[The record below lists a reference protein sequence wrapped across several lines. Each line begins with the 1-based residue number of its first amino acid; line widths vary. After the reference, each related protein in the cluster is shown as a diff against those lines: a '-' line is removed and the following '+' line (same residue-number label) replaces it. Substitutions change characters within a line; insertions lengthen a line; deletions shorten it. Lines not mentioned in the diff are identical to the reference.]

1 MSQAYQHLKARFHKC
16 NAIEG
21 ALAVLH
27 WDRAAMMPDGGAEA
41 RAEQVATLQTM
52 HHELISSV
60 EVKDWLDLA
69 STDDLPAVDAANL
82 HEMKR
87 AWVHAAA
94 VPSDLVAAMSK
105 ASAACEMTWRSARK
119 DSDFSAV
126 LPKLETLLG
135 FVREE
140 AAAKSEALG
149 VSQYDALLDM
159 YEPDGRSADIDVI
172 FADLADFLPSFLE
185 EVLEA
190 QAKRP
195 EPIAFPG
202 DFPKAKQQSLVKQ
215 IMSAMGFDTQH
226 GRLDESAHPFCG
238 GVPSD
243 VRLTTRYDEADGFS
257 GLFGVIHE
265 TGHALYELGLPAEY
279 AGQPVGLARGMSIHE
294 SQSLCMEMQA
304 GRGRSFL
311 SWLAPK
317 FAETFN
323 GQGPAWTVENILAQ
337 AQRVERGFIRVEADE
352 VTYPAH
358 VILRYRLE
366 RAMIAGDLP
375 LADLPAAWNE
385 GMHDLLGVR
394 PPNDGLGCLQDIHW
408 YDGAWGYFPTYT
420 LGAMTAAQ
428 LFSAAQNDVPEI
440 DVALARG
447 DFAPLLGWMRE
458 NIHSKGSILSVR
470 ELLVEATGSPLT
482 ADPFKKHLR
491 ERYIGEV

>member
-1 MSQAYQHLKARFHKC
+1 
-16 NAIEG
+16 
-21 ALAVLH
+21 
-27 WDRAAMMPDGGAEA
+27 
-41 RAEQVATLQTM
+41 
-52 HHELISSV
+52 
-60 EVKDWLDLA
+60 
-69 STDDLPAVDAANL
+69 
-82 HEMKR
+82 
-87 AWVHAAA
+87 
-94 VPSDLVAAMSK
+94 
-105 ASAACEMTWRSARK
+105 
-119 DSDFSAV
+119 
-126 LPKLETLLG
+126 
-135 FVREE
+135 
-140 AAAKSEALG
+140 
-149 VSQYDALLDM
+149 
-159 YEPDGRSADIDVI
+159 
-172 FADLADFLPSFLE
+172 
-185 EVLEA
+185 
-190 QAKRP
+190 
-195 EPIAFPG
+195 
-202 DFPKAKQQSLVKQ
+202 
-215 IMSAMGFDTQH
+215 
-226 GRLDESAHPFCG
+226 
-238 GVPSD
+238 
-243 VRLTTRYDEADGFS
+243 
-257 GLFGVIHE
+257 
-265 TGHALYELGLPAEY
+265 
-279 AGQPVGLARGMSIHE
+279 
-294 SQSLCMEMQA
+294 MEMQA

-323 GQGPAWTVENILAQ
+323 GLGPAWTVENILAQ